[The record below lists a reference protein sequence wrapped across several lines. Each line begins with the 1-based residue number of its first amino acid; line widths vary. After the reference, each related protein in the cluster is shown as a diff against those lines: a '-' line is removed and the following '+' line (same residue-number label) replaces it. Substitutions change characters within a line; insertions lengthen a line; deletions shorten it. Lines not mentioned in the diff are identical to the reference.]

1 MEIVALVNQGA
12 KHAMFMMDL
21 ARKSVLINVKI
32 VITKIIAF
40 ARKEK
45 SSIKILVNVY
55 LSSAKTGNFWIRNQI
70 SVRCAQ
76 KIVLFASTQLD
87 VKNVIQDFTCTK

>member
-1 MEIVALVNQGA
+1 MEIVTLVNQDA

-21 ARKSVLINVKI
+21 ARKNALINAKI
-32 VITKIIAF
+32 VIIKIIAF

-45 SSIKILVNVY
+45 SLIKILVNVY
-55 LSSAKTGNFWIRNQI
+55 LSSAKKGNFWIRIQI

>member
-21 ARKSVLINVKI
+21 AKKNALINAKI

-40 ARKEK
+40 VRKEK

-55 LSSAKTGNFWIRNQI
+55 LSSAKMGNFWIRIQI

-76 KIVLFASTQLD
+76 KIVLFASTKLD
-87 VKNVIQDFTCTK
+87 VKNVIQDFICTK